1 MNLLREF
8 LSYIREATPK
18 KPSPV
23 PAGLFAGSFG
33 NYYKDQALT
42 QYAGKV
48 SGGKWV
54 PATVGEKPSTG
65 GKQPVKPTDTKRK
78 VVGAQPR
85 TTTVPQS
92 AEVPMSNAPGE
103 TPPKALTAGSATR
116 DEGILKDTETT
127 MESRGFASPEDATR
141 FKTFTK
147 LWRAFL
153 GAPSY
158 EEQVKAVKAMA
169 DQKLIEGGASGK
181 KIYMTPITGLPP
193 KHLCGQSGTA
203 VTKLMNQIIADEGI
217 EIGMRGNAADRALAD
232 LSGKHNEAGVT
243 AHLFPNEENKE
254 AYKNVE
260 GRYKQLG
267 GDSIAADE
275 RNKMAADAVK
285 QALPK
290 GAKITGALQVGGVGA
305 TRLKQ
310 LGIDPKTDPTDI
322 IVEYQD
328 NGKAKVMKISA
339 KIYTDPRN
347 ITMKNSGVK
356 RAGVDYL
363 GEPEGSSVDNEWP
376 ALLKKYK
383 WTPDMPDEEKVKL
396 KAGLKQAYLT
406 KYAGEM
412 EKLSKTKEGQKR
424 LLKMWQSVHGC
435 GKDVHTLVIN
445 KSTNQSELKSPSY
458 YCEPKLPFKVKYD
471 GIKVVIEMSTGGPQ
485 TLQIDLK
492 TEDRGSPKLLF
503 RHIVRD
509 KK

>member
-1 MNLLREF
+1 MSLLREF
-8 LSYIREATPK
+8 LHYVLEAAPK

-48 SGGKWV
+48 SGGKWI
-54 PATVGEKPSTG
+54 PATAGEKPTSA
-65 GKQPVKPTDTKRK
+65 KPAPKKPTGTSPAK
-78 VVGAQPR
+78 VPS
-85 TTTVPQS
+85 VPQS
-92 AEVPMSNAPGE
+92 AEVPMSNAPGS
-103 TPPKALTAGSATR
+103 TPPKALTKGSAAR
-116 DEGILKDTETT
+116 DEEILIDTENKL
-127 MESRGFASPEDATR
+127 ESRGFPTPEDATR
-141 FKTFTK
+141 FKALTG

-158 EEQVKAVKAMA
+158 EEQVKAVRAMA

-193 KHLCGQSGTA
+193 KHMCGQAGTA

-243 AHLFPNEENKE
+243 AHLFPSTENKE

-260 GRYKQLG
+260 SRYKQLG

-275 RNKMAADAVK
+275 RNKMAADAVRA
-285 QALPK
+285 ALPK
-290 GAKITGALQVGGVGA
+290 GAKITSALQVGGVGA

-322 IVEYQD
+322 IVEYQEG
-328 NGKAKVMKISA
+328 GKTKMMKISA

-356 RAGVDYL
+356 KAGADYL
-363 GEPEGSSVDNEWP
+363 GEPEGGAIDKAWP
-376 ALLKKYK
+376 EMLKKYK

-396 KAGLKQAYLT
+396 KAGLKQAYLK

-412 EKLSKTKEGQKR
+412 EKLSNTKEGQKR

-445 KSTNQSELKSPSY
+445 KSTNQSELKSPSH

-471 GIKVVIEMSTGGPQ
+471 GVKVVIEMSTGGPQ

-492 TEDRGSPKLLF
+492 TEDKGSPKLLF